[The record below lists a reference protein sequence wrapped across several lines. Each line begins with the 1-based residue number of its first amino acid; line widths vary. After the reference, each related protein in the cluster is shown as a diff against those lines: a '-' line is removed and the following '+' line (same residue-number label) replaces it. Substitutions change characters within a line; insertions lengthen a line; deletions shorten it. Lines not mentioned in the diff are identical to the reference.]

1 MRFAKVAKQIFL
13 KAVNSV
19 KPSVLITEN
28 ELIKF
33 KNIEGKEFLEIVNK
47 CFDITNKNLYMIGFG
62 KAVLSESVEMDRVL
76 GNRIVSGIISVPVG
90 AKENVQLLPN
100 SNVII
105 YEGAAGNFPDEN
117 SQHAAKEIK
126 KLVENLTENDVL
138 FVLISGGGSAL
149 LPLPIHPITLEE
161 KISLIKNLSRC
172 GATIQEI
179 NTIRI
184 ALSQLKGGKLAM
196 LGHKAHK
203 IISLIMSDIINDPLD
218 LISSGPTVPYNLQKQ
233 SAKKILENYNLF
245 QTLPSSIYDV
255 IQKDDDEN
263 NSTETPLELKNSEIF
278 LIGNN
283 RIAIDAAMEETTKNN
298 LNPVFLS
305 SEVQGNVIQI
315 SEAYFHLSIAIK
327 NFNVL
332 SEENFRNS
340 LHNVCEVLSA
350 QDKFVDDLIRV
361 LKSDKKKD
369 GICIVAGGE
378 ATVTVLG
385 SGLGGRNQELALRFT
400 KLCHDAQNHLLNDL
414 LLLSAGTDGIDG
426 NNVAAGALGGPKVLS
441 QFIKQSEAN
450 KQDNSDVKKNISIIM
465 DEFIYNNDSFS
476 FFRNF
481 LSKYSTDSYH
491 IITGHTNTNVMD
503 LHLLIIPN

>member
-1 MRFAKVAKQIFL
+1 M
-13 KAVNSV
+13 
-19 KPSVLITEN
+19 
-28 ELIKF
+28 
-33 KNIEGKEFLEIVNK
+33 
-47 CFDITNKNLYMIGFG
+47 
-62 KAVLSESVEMDRVL
+62 
-76 GNRIVSGIISVPVG
+76 
-90 AKENVQLLPN
+90 LPD
-100 SNVII
+100 SNVKI
-105 YEGAAGNFPDEN
+105 YEGAEGNFPDKN
-117 SQHAAKEIK
+117 SHYAAKEIK
-126 KLVENLTENDVL
+126 KLVENLTEKDIL

-149 LPLPIHPITLEE
+149 LPLPIDPILLEE
-161 KISLIKNLSRC
+161 KTLLIKNLSRC
-172 GATIQEI
+172 GATIQEL

-196 LGHKAHK
+196 LGHKAYK

-218 LISSGPTVPYNLQKQ
+218 LISSGPTVPYYSPKL
-233 SAKKILENYNLF
+233 SAKKILETYNLF

-327 NFNVL
+327 NFNVS

-340 LHNVCEVLSA
+340 LHTVCEVLSA
-350 QDKFVDDLIRV
+350 QDNFVDDLIRV
-361 LKSDKKKD
+361 LKSDKNCD

-378 ATVTVLG
+378 ATVTVRG

-426 NNVAAGALGGPKVLS
+426 NNVAAGALGGPKILS
-441 QFIKQSEAN
+441 QFIKQNEAN
-450 KQDNSDVKKNISIIM
+450 KQDNSDAQKNISIIM

-481 LSKYSTDSYH
+481 LSKYSSDSYQ

>member
-1 MRFAKVAKQIFL
+1 MK
-13 KAVNSV
+13 
-19 KPSVLITEN
+19 
-28 ELIKF
+28 
-33 KNIEGKEFLEIVNK
+33 
-47 CFDITNKNLYMIGFG
+47 
-62 KAVLSESVEMDRVL
+62 
-76 GNRIVSGIISVPVG
+76 
-90 AKENVQLLPN
+90 
-100 SNVII
+100 I
-105 YEGAAGNFPDEN
+105 YEGAADNFPDEN
-117 SQHAAKEIK
+117 SHHAAKEIK
-126 KLVENLTENDVL
+126 KLVENLTENDIL

-161 KISLIKNLSRC
+161 KTSLIKNLSRS
-172 GATIQEI
+172 GATIQEL

-196 LGHKAHK
+196 LGHNAYK

-218 LISSGPTVPYNLQKQ
+218 LISSGPTVPYNLPKL
-233 SAKKILENYNLF
+233 SAKKILETYNLF

-305 SEVQGNVIQI
+305 SKVQGNVIQI

-350 QDKFVDDLIRV
+350 QDNFVDDLIKV
-361 LKSDKKKD
+361 LKSDKND

-378 ATVTVLG
+378 ATVTVRG

-426 NNVAAGALGGPKVLS
+426 NNVAAGALGGPKILS
-441 QFIKQSEAN
+441 QFIKQSETN
-450 KQDNSDVKKNISIIM
+450 KHDNSGAKKKNISIIM
-465 DEFIYNNDSFS
+465 DEFIFNNDSFN